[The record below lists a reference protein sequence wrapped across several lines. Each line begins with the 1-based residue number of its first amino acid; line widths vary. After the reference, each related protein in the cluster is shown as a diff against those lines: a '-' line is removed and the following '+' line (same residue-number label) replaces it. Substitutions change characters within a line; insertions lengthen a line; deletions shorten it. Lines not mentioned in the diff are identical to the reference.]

1 MPIKLDPNS
10 EKPLHI
16 QAEEVL
22 RKLIESEEYKNGK
35 LLPNKVYYLKNK
47 NISETPR
54 Q

>member
-22 RKLIESEEYKNGK
+22 RKLIESRSTRTESYFQMKFYCLN
-35 LLPNKVYYLKNK
+35 N
-47 NISETPR
+47 
-54 Q
+54 

>member
-1 MPIKLDPNS
+1 MKLDPNS

-35 LLPNKVYYLKNK
+35 LLPNEFHCLN
-47 NISETPR
+47 N
-54 Q
+54 